1 MRAIQLYNGY
11 KVSCKLLKEEWLSWY
26 VAYLCN
32 IKYLSEVACKSLI
45 LKKLHVASFTLL
57 LAKAIVCVCK
67 QILQFFAYS
76 SKHQNIWHFT
86 FDILYLYKFSNYLS
100 HFQNCKPL
108 NVFQSCCKSLM
119 LVRHKWRQ
127 KLEHFSATFRHQIHH
142 LQLKLFYFLIT
153 SSCRQHQSWIPFSTE
168 NQISNP
174 YPSGPKTVF
183 FQNVSWFLD
192 INSIMIMGLAPPKSC
207 FLLSVVSTFLLSCT
221 ITRYTYTLP
230 SHSGN
235 MYTFYGY
242 RDILDRL
249 LLPQLES

>member
-45 LKKLHVASFTLL
+45 LKKLHIASFTLL

-100 HFQNCKPL
+100 HFENCKLL

-174 YPSGPKTVF
+174 SHIH
-183 FQNVSWFLD
+183 LD
-192 INSIMIMGLAPPKSC
+192 LN
-207 FLLSVVSTFLLSCT
+207 
-221 ITRYTYTLP
+221 
-230 SHSGN
+230 
-235 MYTFYGY
+235 
-242 RDILDRL
+242 
-249 LLPQLES
+249 Q